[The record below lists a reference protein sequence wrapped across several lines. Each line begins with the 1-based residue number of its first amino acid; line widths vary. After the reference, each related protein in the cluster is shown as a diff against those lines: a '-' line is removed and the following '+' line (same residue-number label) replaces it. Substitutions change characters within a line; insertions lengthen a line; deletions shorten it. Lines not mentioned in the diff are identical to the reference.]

1 MLRMETQGYPYLG
14 LWHCCTSCWWGHP
27 RFWRVTQNLPHCIHG
42 SHRDPIR
49 SSSTQAHPHFW
60 YLKMKWIYT
69 NSWTEI
75 KILQATLTQ
84 SRLTRTYVS
93 FSLTIKGLTTYN
105 YKIETNKDNKNWK
118 LLRINYFSMLPA
130 SIFHQKVS
138 LQIFFSEK

>member
-1 MLRMETQGYPYLG
+1 MGVVFSAETFKDIFSCHTSGDATGFQWAGHKNATKHLTIHKRVPSVHPKYFLFWMEAQNITVLRMETQGYPYLG

-69 NSWTEI
+69 N
-75 KILQATLTQ
+75 
-84 SRLTRTYVS
+84 
-93 FSLTIKGLTTYN
+93 
-105 YKIETNKDNKNWK
+105 
-118 LLRINYFSMLPA
+118 
-130 SIFHQKVS
+130 
-138 LQIFFSEK
+138 